1 MNVVVAV
8 VRGEVGVVGG
18 TRCLV
23 PLCQDT
29 DEARLA
35 VKTSSD
41 VFWCDTRVVPC
52 GSDGQA
58 HLVLRGVS
66 CACMQAVDACYGIA
80 GGFMEARAVG

>member
-1 MNVVVAV
+1 MWSAGPDELAV
-8 VRGEVGVVGG
+8 
-18 TRCLV
+18 LI
-23 PLCQDT
+23 PLGQYT

-35 VKTSSD
+35 VKYSSD

-52 GSDGQA
+52 GGDGQA

-66 CACMQAVDACYGIA
+66 CACVQAVDACYGTA